1 MNKFIKLWYEFLKNS
16 KLQHTNI
23 KNLNILKILK
33 VITFEEPK
41 IIMNCK

>member
-1 MNKFIKLWYEFLKNS
+1 MIKIFKKF

-33 VITFEEPK
+33 IITFEEPK